1 MQETIKIIPVNA
13 DVYPAF
19 YTIVQSSQW
28 GNPMLPL
35 EYNNKL
41 WGDVIYRNDEI
52 IGGWVGTI
60 RGDLPVV
67 RLITKSVYFDSYPI
81 FKTKALEEHY
91 ISIFIDKVKNHAKR
105 DRIVMLNLTHWIRGE
120 KNIQLDVHEKYA
132 TFLVDLQR
140 EQDFLW
146 SALDSTKQ
154 RNIKK
159 AIKNEVAFHTCKNEE
174 SLNYLNDFQQLREIT
189 QTRAISSHKQA
200 SILLKSNAF
209 FIKMMQQDNVT
220 LLLGKYE
227 EQVGSV
233 ALVTQGGNVVYYH
246 SGGSDIE
253 INRKTCCS
261 TYMFWQ
267 SFLYF
272 KANGVKYFDMG
283 GVPCDADET
292 HPAYGVYRFKK
303 SFGGEYMEFDGGK
316 IIIAPFRYKMLQFL
330 LSQRKLLRLFSTKL

>member
-1 MQETIKIIPVNA
+1 MQESMKIIPIRA
-13 DVYPAF
+13 EIYSAF

-28 GNPMLPL
+28 GNPMLPF

-41 WGDVIYRNDEI
+41 WGDVIYLNDEI

-60 RGDLPVV
+60 RGDIPVV
-67 RLITKSVYFDSYPI
+67 RIITKSIYFDSYPI
-81 FKTKALEEHY
+81 FKTKILEEQY
-91 ISIFIDKVKNHAKR
+91 LPIFISKIKRHAQE
-105 DRIVMLNLTHWIRGE
+105 DGVVMLNLTHWVRGE
-120 KNIQLDVHEKYA
+120 NNIELDIYEKYA
-132 TFLVDLQR
+132 TFLVDLQK

-146 SALDSTKQ
+146 SALDSTKH

-159 AIKNEVAFHTCKNEE
+159 AIKSEVAFHACKNEE
-174 SLNYLNDFQQLREIT
+174 SLNCLNVFQQLREIT

-209 FIKMMQQDNVT
+209 FSQMMQQDNVT

-303 SFGGEYMEFDGGK
+303 SFGGEYKEFYGGK
-316 IIIAPFRYKMLQFL
+316 IIIASFRYKLLQFL
-330 LSQRKLLRLFSTKL
+330 LSQRMLLRFFSTKL

>member
-1 MQETIKIIPVNA
+1 MQESLKIIPICA
-13 DVYPAF
+13 EIYPAF
-19 YTIVQSSQW
+19 YAMVQSTQW
-28 GNPMLPL
+28 GNPMLPVDF
-35 EYNNKL
+35 NSRL
-41 WGDVIYRNDEI
+41 WGDIIYRNNEI

-60 RGDLPVV
+60 RGNIPVA
-67 RLITKSVYFDSYPI
+67 RIITKSVYFDSYPI
-81 FKTKALEEHY
+81 FKTKTLEEQY
-91 ISIFIDKVKNHAKR
+91 LQIFMSNVKYHAEK
-105 DRIVMLNLTHWIRGE
+105 DRVVMLNLTHWVRGA
-120 KNIQLDVHEKYA
+120 KNIDLDVHEKYA
-132 TFLVDLQR
+132 TFLIDLQS
-140 EQDFLW
+140 ETDVLW

-189 QTRAISSHKQA
+189 QTRAISSHKHA

-209 FIKMMQQDNVT
+209 FSQMMQQDNVT
-220 LLLGKYE
+220 LLLGKYKE
-227 EQVGSV
+227 HVGSV

-272 KANGVKYFDMG
+272 KANGIKYFDMG

-303 SFGGEYMEFDGGK
+303 SFGGKYMEFDGGK
-316 IIIAPFRYKMLQFL
+316 IIIAPFRYKLLQFL
-330 LSQRKLLRLFSTKL
+330 LSQRKLLRFFSTKL